1 MKKELIAKLFKEFEK
16 ACYEYKNI
24 ECWSSRDLQEILGYS
39 EWRNFEKVIDKAKIA
54 CRNSGQEIDD
64 HFVDVNKMVI
74 NFLPR
79 IPTGNFCLINYLLK
93 ISPFTISQYL
103 LKVSTTPTFNI
114 FILITCLLKF
124 FK

>member
-39 EWRNFEKVIDKAKIA
+39 EWRNFEKVIDKAKTA

-64 HFVDVNKMVI
+64 HFVDVNKMVEI
-74 NFLPR
+74 GSRTKRTLEDIALTR
-79 IPTGNFCLINYLLK
+79 YALLSSGKMVIRLSRKLHLLK
-93 ISPFTISQYL
+93 LIL
-103 LKVSTTPTFNI
+103 L
-114 FILITCLLKF
+114 
-124 FK
+124 FKQESKK